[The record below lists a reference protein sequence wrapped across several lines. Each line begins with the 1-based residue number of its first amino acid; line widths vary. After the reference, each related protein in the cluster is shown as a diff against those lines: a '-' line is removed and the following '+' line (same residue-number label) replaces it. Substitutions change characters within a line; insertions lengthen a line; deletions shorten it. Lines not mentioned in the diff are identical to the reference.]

1 MQEVILEK
9 ITRYAPAGICLVLVI
24 LAIILV
30 ANLRQMKKINKK
42 LSYTLTKAEDYFR
55 YILEEEE
62 EEEKVQVK
70 PQVEEMEGKV
80 SKSAQK
86 ARDAALLQDVLMEYF
101 P

>member
-9 ITRYAPAGICLVLVI
+9 ITLYAPAGICLVLLI

-42 LSYTLTKAEDYFR
+42 LSGALAKAEDYFR
-55 YILEEEE
+55 YILEEEAE
-62 EEEKVQVK
+62 EEREEVKPRGKEAEEKV
-70 PQVEEMEGKV
+70 E
-80 SKSAQK
+80 KSAQK

>member
-9 ITRYAPAGICLVLVI
+9 ITLYAPAGICLVLLI

-42 LSYTLTKAEDYFR
+42 LSGALAKAEDYFR
-55 YILEEEE
+55 YILEEEAE
-62 EEEKVQVK
+62 EEREEVK
-70 PQVEEMEGKV
+70 PRGKEAEGKV
-80 SKSAQK
+80 EKSAQK

>member
-1 MQEVILEK
+1 MQVVILEK
-9 ITRYAPAGICLVLVI
+9 VMSYAPIGICALLVI
-24 LAIILV
+24 LAVILV

-42 LSYTLTKAEDYFR
+42 LSGALAKAEDYFR

-62 EEEKVQVK
+62 EEEREEIKSRVK
-70 PQVEEMEGKV
+70 ETESRV

-86 ARDAALLQDVLMEYF
+86 ARDAELLQDVLMEYF